1 MEQAVSTLE
10 EDFRTL
16 RPGRASSDL
25 VASLP
30 IASYG
35 STLPLQQVAA
45 ISSNEQGNLIIQV
58 WDKGLLS
65 AVETTIR
72 DSQLGF
78 SVVNDGAGLRL
89 MMPPLSQE
97 RRQELVKVA
106 HQKGEATRIRLRQIR
121 SDALHHATK
130 AKTNGELREDDL
142 NRLTKELNQVIEDCN
157 QAVKKIVETKEQELL
172 TV

>member
-1 MEQAVSTLE
+1 MQQALSAFE
-10 EDFRTL
+10 EDLRTL
-16 RPGRASSDL
+16 RPGRASADL

-45 ISSNEQGNLIIQV
+45 ISSNDQGNLIVQV
-58 WDKGLLS
+58 WDKGLLG
-65 AVETTIR
+65 AVEAAIR

-121 SDALHHATK
+121 TDAIQYATK
-130 AKTNGELREDDL
+130 GKADGSVREDEL
-142 NRLTKELNQVIEDCN
+142 NRLTKELNQVIEECN
-157 QAVKKIVETKEQELL
+157 QSVKKIVEAKEKELL